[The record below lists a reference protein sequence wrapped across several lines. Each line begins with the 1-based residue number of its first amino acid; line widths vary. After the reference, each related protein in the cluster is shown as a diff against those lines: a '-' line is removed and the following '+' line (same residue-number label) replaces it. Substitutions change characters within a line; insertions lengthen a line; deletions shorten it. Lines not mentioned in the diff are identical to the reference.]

1 MLAVCFFAEAA
12 REPIRSQSRHL
23 AQSPGLRK
31 QMGRSLDDRQMF
43 FSFEIFIN
51 LPIQCDNY
59 VVQTADD
66 ESCRCLHMGQNGP
79 ARRGGLS
86 CVLSGT

>member
-23 AQSPGLRK
+23 AQSRGLRK

-51 LPIQCDNY
+51 LLF
-59 VVQTADD
+59 TARNMLSRLPTMSHVGASTWSRT
-66 ESCRCLHMGQNGP
+66 EQRVGAVCRAC
-79 ARRGGLS
+79 
-86 CVLSGT
+86 

>member
-1 MLAVCFFAEAA
+1 MLAVCFVAEVA

-51 LPIQCDNY
+51 LPIQFEHY

-66 ESCRCLHMGQNGP
+66 E
-79 ARRGGLS
+79 
-86 CVLSGT
+86 